1 MEFNG
6 IVNRLLQKTSQG
18 RKRKLRLRTYAV
30 ICLNEECGVLEW
42 VPHTTGYRQ
51 AFTLDA
57 LLHLLAYKLFCA
69 AMYTHFLVSSTSRW
83 TADSQMR
90 AAEHI
95 AAAQSCQQTLAD
107 RSAERYSACTC
118 VLQALYAR
126 LITSLYYCE
135 CTTV

>member
-51 AFTLDA
+51 VRNKHFIAILV
-57 LLHLLAYKLFCA
+57 LH
-69 AMYTHFLVSSTSRW
+69 
-83 TADSQMR
+83 D
-90 AAEHI
+90 I
-95 AAAQSCQQTLAD
+95 A
-107 RSAERYSACTC
+107 
-118 VLQALYAR
+118 VL
-126 LITSLYYCE
+126 
-135 CTTV
+135 TV